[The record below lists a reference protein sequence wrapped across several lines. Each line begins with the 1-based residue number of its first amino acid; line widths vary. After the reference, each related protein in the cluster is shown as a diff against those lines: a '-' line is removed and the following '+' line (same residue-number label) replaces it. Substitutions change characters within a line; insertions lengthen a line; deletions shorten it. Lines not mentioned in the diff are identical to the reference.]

1 MNTPTPIHLPL
12 AIIAGATL
20 RRRLRYSTDRRIYKP
35 ITSATRAAPC
45 VLTVVSHGVPDGW
58 PVLVNNV
65 RGMDELNRGDPN
77 APEPFD
83 FYVATVVDEDH
94 IELNQ
99 LNAAGFGEYRSD
111 GVLQFFAPNGRAE
124 WGE

>member
-77 APEPFD
+77 AQEPCD
-83 FYVATVVDEDH
+83 FYVQTVGDEDPP
-94 IELNQ
+94 ELNTI
-99 LNAAGFGEYRSD
+99 NATGFGESQPR
-111 GVLQFFAPNGRAE
+111 GARHILE
-124 WGE
+124 